1 MDRWLRIIHSF
12 EHQTLREWISHRVLD
27 FNQSIK
33 LMCFEAN
40 CIKSWHELKLH
51 IECIIFY
58 KLWMH
63 VYTDMEVALVF
74 PIGHNGGDA

>member
-1 MDRWLRIIHSF
+1 
-12 EHQTLREWISHRVLD
+12 
-27 FNQSIK
+27 
-33 LMCFEAN
+33 MCFEAN

-63 VYTDMEVALVF
+63 VYTDMEDALVF